1 MTLSQS
7 LRSLL
12 NNFNET
18 RNAGVDPAAKQKV
31 RDLIVKTFSD
41 HGLRAWTEEFPSNNA
56 QVSHK
61 MLHHKSCGVDSKS
74 LAFPQNCQQ

>member
-18 RNAGVDPAAKQKV
+18 RNVGVDPAAKQKV
-31 RDLIVKTFSD
+31 RDFIVKTFSE
-41 HGLRAWTEEFPSNNA
+41 HGLQTWTEEFTSNNA

-61 MLHHKSCGVDSKS
+61 MLHHKSCLVDTKS
-74 LAFPQNCQQ
+74 LAFPYNC